1 MQLSAFTSCCTGHIL
16 SGMGYT
22 ATGDWESQRHNAQR
36 TDLQFALDVRDKQLT
51 FSRHAFITC
60 AINSEQKQANRVL
73 LKMGWKPSKWMS
85 KLQHPQTKVRVFTWA
100 VMDGVKSPWDLEK
113 LFPVK

>member
-1 MQLSAFTSCCTGHIL
+1 MQLSDFTSCCTGHIL

-22 ATGDWESQRHNAQR
+22 NTGDWESQRHNRER
-36 TDLQFALDVRDKQLT
+36 TDIQVALAVREKQLMVT
-51 FSRHAFITC
+51 RHAFITC

-85 KLQHPQTKVRVFTWA
+85 KAQHHNTKVRLFTWA
-100 VMDGVKSPWDLEK
+100 VMDGVKSVAELEK